1 MTAAS
6 NYLENEVLDHILGE
20 TARNYTPSSALHIA
34 LFSSSSG
41 AAAATAA
48 LESGTSSTS
57 GTGNWGYYEINNG
70 SYARQP
76 VNFAAA
82 ASGSATTSGTVTFP
96 QADAD
101 YNSAGSQGNI
111 ITHIA
116 VMDAA
121 IAGNVLFSGILTTT
135 KTVTNGDT
143 FQINAGSLTISLA

>member
-6 NYLENEVLDHILGE
+6 NYLEIKVLDHILSE
-20 TARNYTPSSALHIA
+20 TVRSYTPSSALHIA

-48 LESGTSSTS
+48 LESGTSST
-57 GTGNWGYYEINNG
+57 GETANWGYYEISNG

-76 VNFAAA
+76 VTFDGA
-82 ASGSATTSGTVTFP
+82 ASGSCTTSGTVTFP
-96 QADAD
+96 QATAD

-121 IAGNVLFSGILTTT
+121 TGNNVLFYGLLSTP

>member
-48 LESGTSSTS
+48 LESGTSST
-57 GTGNWGYYEINNG
+57 GETANWGYYEINNG

-82 ASGSATTSGTVTFP
+82 SSGSSTT
-96 QADAD
+96 
-101 YNSAGSQGNI
+101 
-111 ITHIA
+111 
-116 VMDAA
+116 
-121 IAGNVLFSGILTTT
+121 
-135 KTVTNGDT
+135 
-143 FQINAGSLTISLA
+143 

>member
-6 NYLENEVLDHILGE
+6 NYLEIKVLDHILSE
-20 TARNYTPSSALHIA
+20 TVRSYTPSSALHIA

-48 LESGTSSTS
+48 LESGSNSTS

-70 SYARQP
+70 SYARQA
-76 VNFAAA
+76 VTFDAA
-82 ASGSATTSGTVTFP
+82 ASGSATTSATITYP
-96 QADAD
+96 QATAD
-101 YNSAGSQGNI
+101 YQSAGSQGNI

-121 IAGNVLFSGILTTT
+121 TSGNVLFYGLLSTT

-143 FQINAGSLTISLA
+143 FQVNAGSLTVSLA